1 MWKIDNY
8 VFSYFFNYSI
18 ECLMIVYDDRIVLV
32 IVKVIIGGVLKSFVV
47 REFLILV
54 MVKLNRICILK
65 C

>member
-32 IVKVIIGGVLKSFVV
+32 IVKVIIGGILKSFVV